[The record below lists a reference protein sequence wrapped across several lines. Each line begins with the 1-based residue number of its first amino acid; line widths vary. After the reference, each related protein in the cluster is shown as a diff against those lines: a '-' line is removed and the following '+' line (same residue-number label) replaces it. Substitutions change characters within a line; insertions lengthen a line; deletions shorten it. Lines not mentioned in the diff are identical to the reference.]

1 MKEIKKYTK
10 VIRYGKTETL
20 DVLKQGDIISI
31 SEKIDGA
38 NASFRIDETNDL
50 GISCYSRNNPLNE
63 HDTLSGF
70 YNWVVD
76 NILPIKEQLNPNY
89 IYFGEWLVKHK
100 VVYKE
105 EYYKNFYL
113 FSIYDI
119 DKEEYIDELLM
130 RKEANR
136 LKLKTVECFYYGE
149 FRDYEHL
156 KTFIGKSNM
165 TEVVNTGEGI
175 VVKNVNYKDRF
186 GKQMFV
192 KLVTDKFAEVQKQ
205 KKPKN
210 PCDEVVILT
219 KQVVT
224 KPRIEKILFKLV
236 DENKLKQD
244 YTIEDMGAIL
254 KLLTPIVYEDVMEEE
269 SEMFINYEKE
279 KVKRTIGKVVPAIV
293 KEVLK
298 EQNKI

>member
-1 MKEIKKYTK
+1 MKEIKKFTK
-10 VIRYGKTETL
+10 VQRYGKSDTL

-31 SEKIDGA
+31 TEKIDGA

-165 TEVVNTGEGI
+165 TEIANTGEGI
-175 VVKNVNYKDRF
+175 VVKNVSYRDRF

-224 KPRIEKILFKLV
+224 KPRIEKILFKLI
-236 DENKLKQD
+236 DESKIKQD

>member
-10 VIRYGKTETL
+10 VVRYGKSETI

-31 SEKIDGA
+31 TEKIDGA
-38 NASFRIDETNDL
+38 NASFRIDNTNDL
-50 GISCYSRNNPLNE
+50 GISCYSRNNPLDE
-63 HDTLSGF
+63 HNTLGGF
-70 YNWVVD
+70 YNWVRD
-76 NILPIKEQLNPNY
+76 NIVPTKQLLNPNY
-89 IYFGEWLVKHK
+89 IYFGEWLIKHK
-100 VVYKE
+100 VIYKE
-105 EYYKNFYL
+105 ECYNNFYL

-136 LKLKTVECFYYGE
+136 LRLKTVECFYYGE

-156 KTFIGKSNM
+156 KTFIGKSNI
-165 TEVVNTGEGI
+165 TEVINTGEGI

-236 DENKLKQD
+236 DENKLKED
-244 YTIEDMGAIL
+244 YAIEDMGTIL
-254 KLLTPIVYEDVMEEE
+254 KLLIPIVYEDVMEEE
-269 SEMFINYEKE
+269 SDMFVNYEEE

>member
-10 VIRYGKTETL
+10 VVRYGKSETI

-31 SEKIDGA
+31 TEKIDGA
-38 NASFRIDETNDL
+38 NASFRIDNTNDL
-50 GISCYSRNNPLNE
+50 GISCYSRNNPLDE
-63 HDTLSGF
+63 HNTLGGF
-70 YNWVVD
+70 YNWVRD
-76 NILPIKEQLNPNY
+76 NITPIKQLLNPNY
-89 IYFGEWLVKHK
+89 IYFGEWLIKHK
-100 VVYKE
+100 VIYKE
-105 EYYKNFYL
+105 ECYNNFYL

-136 LKLKTVECFYYGE
+136 LRLKTVECFYYGE

-224 KPRIEKILFKLV
+224 KPRIEKILFKLT

-244 YTIEDMGAIL
+244 YAIEDMGTIL
-254 KLLTPIVYEDVMEEE
+254 KLLIPIVYEDVMEEE
-269 SEMFINYEKE
+269 SDMFVNYEEDKIR
-279 KVKRTIGKVVPAIV
+279 KTISKVVPSIT
-293 KEVLK
+293 KEILK
-298 EQNKI
+298 EQNRA

>member
-1 MKEIKKYTK
+1 MKEIKKFTK
-10 VIRYGKTETL
+10 VQRYGKSDTL

-31 SEKIDGA
+31 TEKIDGA
-38 NASFRIDETNDL
+38 NASFRIDNTNDL
-50 GISCYSRNNPLNE
+50 GVSCYSRNNPLNE
-63 HDTLSGF
+63 HDTLNGF

-136 LKLKTVECFYYGE
+136 LRLKTVECFYYGE

-165 TEVVNTGEGI
+165 TEIANTGEGI
-175 VVKNVNYKDRF
+175 VVKNVSYRDRF

-224 KPRIEKILFKLV
+224 KPRIEKILFKLI
-236 DENKLKQD
+236 DESKIKQD

>member
-10 VIRYGKTETL
+10 VVRYGKSETI

-31 SEKIDGA
+31 TEKIDGA
-38 NASFRIDETNDL
+38 NASFRIDNTNDL
-50 GISCYSRNNPLNE
+50 GISCYSRNNPLDE
-63 HDTLSGF
+63 HNTLGGF
-70 YNWVVD
+70 YNWVRD
-76 NILPIKEQLNPNY
+76 NIVPTKQLLNPNY
-89 IYFGEWLVKHK
+89 IYFGEWLIKHK
-100 VVYKE
+100 VIYKE
-105 EYYKNFYL
+105 ECYNNFYL

-136 LKLKTVECFYYGE
+136 LRLKTVECCYYGE

-224 KPRIEKILFKLV
+224 KPRIEKILFKLT

-244 YTIEDMGAIL
+244 YAIEDMGTIL
-254 KLLTPIVYEDVMEEE
+254 KLLIPIVYEDVMEEE
-269 SEMFINYEKE
+269 SDMFVNYEEDKIR
-279 KVKRTIGKVVPAIV
+279 KTISKVVPSIT
-293 KEVLK
+293 KEILK
-298 EQNKI
+298 EQNRA

>member
-10 VIRYGKTETL
+10 VVRYGKSETI

-31 SEKIDGA
+31 TEKIDGA
-38 NASFRIDETNDL
+38 NASFRIDNTNDL
-50 GISCYSRNNPLNE
+50 GISCYSRNNPLDE
-63 HDTLSGF
+63 HNTLGGF
-70 YNWVVD
+70 YNWVRD
-76 NILPIKEQLNPNY
+76 NIVPTKQLLNPNY
-89 IYFGEWLVKHK
+89 IYFGEWLIKHK
-100 VVYKE
+100 VIYKE
-105 EYYKNFYL
+105 EYYNNFYL

-119 DKEEYIDELLM
+119 EKEEYLSDEIVIE
-130 RKEANR
+130 EARR
-136 LKLKTVECFYYGE
+136 LNLKTVECFYYGE
-149 FRDYEHL
+149 FKDYEHL

-165 TEVVNTGEGI
+165 TEIANTGEGI